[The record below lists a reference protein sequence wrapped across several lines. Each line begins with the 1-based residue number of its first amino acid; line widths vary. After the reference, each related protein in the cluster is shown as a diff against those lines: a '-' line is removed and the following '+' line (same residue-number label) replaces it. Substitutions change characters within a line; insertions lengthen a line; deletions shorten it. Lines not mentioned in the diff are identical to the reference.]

1 MRPTAYINGRILQD
15 QAFHDGF
22 VVVVSGGDII
32 NIISHD
38 DFVAEQYELVELEGN
53 YLIPGFIDVQVN
65 GGGGVLFNDSPDIDG
80 VKTISQAHQ
89 QFGTTGMMLT
99 LISDDLDVI
108 QKGVSAIDAAI
119 AADIPGILGIHI
131 EGPFLNPDRRGIHD
145 AGKIK
150 KLTAGIVQ
158 QLQPLKTGRS
168 MLTIAPETMEPALV
182 GQLKEKGY
190 ILCAGHSNATFEQA
204 STAIDHGVSGFT
216 HLFNAMSQ
224 LSARAPGMVGAALD
238 HDDTWCGIIADN
250 HHVLPASL
258 RIAHRI
264 KGPQKLM
271 LVTDAM
277 PPVGS
282 LENEFYLMGNR
293 ITVKDGVCVDAA
305 GTLAGAALDMATAVR
320 NMMQACDCSLAEASV
335 MASSSPA
342 AFLGLQDRIGAINP
356 GLRANFAILD
366 QQLHVVKT
374 IIDGQQRWPV
384 NG

>member
-1 MRPTAYINGRILQD
+1 
-15 QAFHDGF
+15 
-22 VVVVSGGDII
+22 
-32 NIISHD
+32 
-38 DFVAEQYELVELEGN
+38 
-53 YLIPGFIDVQVN
+53 
-65 GGGGVLFNDSPDIDG
+65 
-80 VKTISQAHQ
+80 
-89 QFGTTGMMLT
+89 MMVT

-108 QKGVSAIDAAI
+108 QKGLAAVDAAI
-119 AADIPGILGIHI
+119 EAGVPGVLGIHI

-150 KLTAGIVQ
+150 KLTAGIVK
-158 QLQPLKTGRS
+158 QLHPLKTGRS
-168 MLTIAPETMEPALV
+168 MLTIAPETMEPTLI
-182 GQLKEKGY
+182 GQLKEKGF

-258 RIAHRI
+258 RIAHRC

-293 ITVKDGVCVDAA
+293 ISVKDGVCVDAA

-342 AFLGLQDRIGAINP
+342 AFLGLEDRIGAIKP
-356 GLRANFAILD
+356 GMRADFAILD
-366 QQLHVVKT
+366 QQLQVVKT
-374 IIDGQQRWPV
+374 IISGQQRWPM